1 MSHPTSSQRAT
12 SPTVEAVTRRRR
24 SAPHQ
29 QPGGASDLSLK
40 RPHRPIPDH
49 HSSRSTPDDSGDVAM
64 PPEATAA
71 LPKQGRRRD
80 TPSTTPPRH
89 HKGQRTGGTPPRPA
103 PDLHSPAAVGGKSSA
118 TTILVDRAGC
128 AGDPLQR
135 RCGGGLLVCVLR
147 FGGGGRREMSQSHK
161 STF

>member
-71 LPKQGRRRD
+71 LPKQGGRQD
-80 TPSTTPPRH
+80 MSSATPPRH
-89 HKGQRTGGTPPRPA
+89 HEGQRTGGTPPRPA
-103 PDLHSPAAVGGKSSA
+103 PDLHNPAAVGGKAPPQPSLLTVRVVPVTRSNGG
-118 TTILVDRAGC
+118 VAGACWC
-128 AGDPLQR
+128 A
-135 RCGGGLLVCVLR
+135 C
-147 FGGGGRREMSQSHK
+147 
-161 STF
+161 

>member
-89 HKGQRTGGTPPRPA
+89 HKGQRTGARRLARHQISTAPRP
-103 PDLHSPAAVGGKSSA
+103 LGGKAPPQPSLLTARVVPVTRSSGG
-118 TTILVDRAGC
+118 VAGACWC
-128 AGDPLQR
+128 A
-135 RCGGGLLVCVLR
+135 C
-147 FGGGGRREMSQSHK
+147 
-161 STF
+161 